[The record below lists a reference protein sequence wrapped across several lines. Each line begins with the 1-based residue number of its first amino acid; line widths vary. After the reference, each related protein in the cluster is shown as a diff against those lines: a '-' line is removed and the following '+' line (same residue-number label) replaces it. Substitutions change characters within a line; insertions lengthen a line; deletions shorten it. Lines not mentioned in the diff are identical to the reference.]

1 MYNKKIMFAISLFIC
16 IHIHIGAQSGITSS
30 GFSSDSVSYS
40 IGLPFYTTN
49 TAEGST
55 ISEGLI
61 QIFILGKN
69 TNINNLTVKIEA
81 KVYPNPATSY
91 LTLSLSKEGSYKV
104 LLYDNAGILLNE
116 FNVNGLEYNI
126 PMQNYSAGIYYLN
139 VVSENKNI
147 KTFKIV
153 KK

>member
-1 MYNKKIMFAISLFIC
+1 MYNKKIMFAISFLIC
-16 IHIHIGAQSGITSS
+16 IHIHVHAQSGITSS
-30 GFSSDSVSYS
+30 GFSSDCVSYS
-40 IGLPFYTTN
+40 IGLPFYTAN
-49 TAEGST
+49 TAEGIT
-55 ISEGLI
+55 VSEGLI
-61 QIFILGKN
+61 QIFVLREK
-69 TNINNLTVKIEA
+69 TDINNSTVKIEA

-116 FNVNGLEYNI
+116 FNVNGIEYNI
-126 PMQNYSAGIYYLN
+126 PMQSYSAGIYYLN